1 MAISAES
8 GWVLPIA
15 ILITATMV
23 ATVPRIMTEHE
34 ALARR
39 EVRFADDMRDNS
51 SLYQRT
57 WRDYAGHELGEY
69 DVVLESKY
77 STPRASPQRMTQWSQ
92 LARDLLRGLR
102 HNQMNAADRNSERSR
117 LELLKSGEWE
127 WLLEGGDDRLVG
139 GGFELLPG
147 GGS

>member
-69 DVVLESKY
+69 DVV
-77 STPRASPQRMTQWSQ
+77 RVQHA
-92 LARDLLRGLR
+92 GF
-102 HNQMNAADRNSERSR
+102 AATYDAMEP
-117 LELLKSGEWE
+117 
-127 WLLEGGDDRLVG
+127 VG
-139 GGFELLPG
+139 AYCCAG
-147 GGS
+147 

>member
-8 GWVLPIA
+8 AWVLPVA
-15 ILITATMV
+15 ILITAAMV
-23 ATVPRIMTEHE
+23 ATVPRIMTDHE
-34 ALARR
+34 ALVRR
-39 EVRFADDMRDNS
+39 EARFADDMRDNS
-51 SLYQRT
+51 SLYERT

-77 STPRASPQRMTQWSQ
+77 SAPRASPQRLTQWSQ

-102 HNQMNAADRNSERSR
+102 HNRMDTADRSSERSR

-127 WLLEGGDDRLVG
+127 WLLEGTGDRLAG

-147 GGS
+147 GSP